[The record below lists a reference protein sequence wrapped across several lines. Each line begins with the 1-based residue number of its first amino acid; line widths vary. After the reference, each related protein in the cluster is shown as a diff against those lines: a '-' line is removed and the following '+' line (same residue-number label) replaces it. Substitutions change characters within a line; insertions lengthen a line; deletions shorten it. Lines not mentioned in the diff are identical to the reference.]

1 MKRAVLSQPI
11 HPAEAYRQDYEM
23 LTGDGKTEA
32 EETRSTM
39 TACAFLIFC
48 AVASAS
54 AIVGTVLAWWIL
66 P

>member
-11 HPAEAYRQDYEM
+11 HPAEAYRQDFEE

-32 EETRSTM
+32 EETRATM
-39 TACAFLIFC
+39 TCFVYVLFAG
-48 AVASAS
+48 VALVST
-54 AIVGTVLAWWIL
+54 AIGTVLAWWIL